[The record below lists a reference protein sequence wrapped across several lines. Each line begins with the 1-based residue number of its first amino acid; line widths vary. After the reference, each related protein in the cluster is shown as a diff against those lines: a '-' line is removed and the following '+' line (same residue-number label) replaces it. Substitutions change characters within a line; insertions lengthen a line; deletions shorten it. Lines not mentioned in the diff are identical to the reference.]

1 MPRGVH
7 TMTTRRSPR
16 KPAVIKRVSPPIPLR
31 GFQRSGWVLV
41 DATYEAVNGLIGSS
55 RDRVIDRDY
64 PLLRADLA
72 TLMSDRS
79 IPLVL
84 IKENVCRILEPKLA
98 EDGLNVLNGGRVI
111 YFPSTGRQKQFHRQF
126 STIVESAGI

>member
-1 MPRGVH
+1 
-7 TMTTRRSPR
+7 
-16 KPAVIKRVSPPIPLR
+16 
-31 GFQRSGWVLV
+31 
-41 DATYEAVNGLIGSS
+41 
-55 RDRVIDRDY
+55 
-64 PLLRADLA
+64 
-72 TLMSDRS
+72 MSDRS